1 MKSFE
6 ARLQAAEA
14 RAKPSKIP
22 IVRCWFSDGSVKDMD
37 YAAAWKYNQGELIDN
52 EVIYKEPYITRAEIV
67 ANEDTAPKLCE
78 LIMQILNN

>member
-22 IVRCWFSDGSVKDMD
+22 IVRCWFSDGTVKDMN
-37 YAAAWKYNQGELIDN
+37 YAAAWKHNQGELIAAG
-52 EVIYKEPYITRAEIV
+52 EVINKEPHITRAEIV
-67 ANEDTAPKLCE
+67 AGESTAPELCE
-78 LIMQILNN
+78 LIMQILN